1 MRIELSHN
9 NDNSNSSDN
18 WHDDTPTPADLPMK
32 RKRRK
37 EKTPMWVMVFLIG
50 TIALAGVGFV
60 FKLAEFIKSW
70 VTTSGADFAIVPV
83 ATYLAVSAG
92 YLCFFVWAF
101 RRGMFTDI
109 EAPKYRMLEMQD
121 EIDARGGRIQ

>member
-1 MRIELSHN
+1 MRIEPSHM
-9 NDNSNSSDN
+9 DNNSSSDWSDN
-18 WHDDTPTPADLPMK
+18 NPPPPDNPGSK
-32 RKRRK
+32 SRRRD
-37 EKTPMWVMVFLIG
+37 KTPMWVMVFLVG

-70 VTTSGADFAIVPV
+70 VNSGGADFAIVPV

-92 YLCFFVWAF
+92 YLCFFVWAY

-121 EIDARGGRIQ
+121 EIDARGGHVK